1 MIKVQYFHECH
12 YYSEF
17 NFLVGYLS
25 TFNMPISIPSW
36 SLQLPNSNN
45 YYILHIQ
52 SLGGRKKF
60 LSSYYLQIIWRWFLG
75 QYILLQLDTHPVKV
89 FISPH
94 FITAGNFPPET
105 LVRNSAGWS
114 CCHRM
119 GHWNTP
125 GHTQICWREVGC
137 LSSRVCKC
145 LMFKRCQA
153 KWYRYCRI
161 KGMNFLIP

>member
-1 MIKVQYFHECH
+1 LIKVQYFHERH

-17 NFLVGYLS
+17 NFFCG
-25 TFNMPISIPSW
+25 
-36 SLQLPNSNN
+36 LPNLLLICLYLYPVDHCNFQTVIITTF
-45 YYILHIQ
+45 YISDHWEE
-52 SLGGRKKF
+52 KKIF

-75 QYILLQLDTHPVKV
+75 QYVLLQLDTHPVKV

-105 LVRNSAGWS
+105 LVRNSTGWS

-125 GHTQICWREVGC
+125 GHTQICWREVCC
-137 LSSRVCKC
+137 LSSRICKC

-153 KWYRYCRI
+153 KW
-161 KGMNFLIP
+161 